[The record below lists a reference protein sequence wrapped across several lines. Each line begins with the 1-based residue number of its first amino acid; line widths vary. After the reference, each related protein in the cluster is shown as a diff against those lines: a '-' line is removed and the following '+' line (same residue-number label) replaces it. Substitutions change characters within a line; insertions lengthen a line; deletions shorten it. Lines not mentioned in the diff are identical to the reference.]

1 MMKGRRVGI
10 VDMTMLTSLGDLN
23 QTWNNL
29 IAGKSGISRIEE
41 SYLSRFNM
49 NGPVVLCED
58 GSPQLTRVP
67 YAVDDFKCQ
76 IAGQVKNVPIKID
89 IKDRESLAIIE
100 VPGILGPKDIRRL
113 DRFCHLAIPP
123 LKQLNKDIINLFKP
137 ERVGVIAGSGT
148 GGIISK
154 EEGIDVL
161 HTRGPNRVGPF
172 HVSAGIINTL
182 SFVVSDIFKVT
193 GPNLATV
200 TACAS
205 SLHAT
210 IAAYDKIVLGRIDAC
225 IVVGSEASIGPEGI
239 AAFSNAGA
247 LSFRND
253 EPEKASRPFDIDRN
267 GFVMSEGA
275 EALFLVAIEA
285 AERLGIPILTE
296 IVGVGETGDAHNL
309 TEPHPEGLGAAAA
322 MQNAITM
329 ADINPKQVGYINTHG
344 TSTDLGDVAEIKAI
358 KRVFEHHAQNLYVSS
373 TKSCTGHLL
382 GAAGALE
389 LALCVKVLETNVIP
403 PTINLDNIDP
413 RCEGVRHIPNTAIEA
428 ERKIIYT
435 MTNSFGFGGHNA
447 SVLVKKYKN

>member
-1 MMKGRRVGI
+1 
-10 VDMTMLTSLGDLN
+10 
-23 QTWNNL
+23 
-29 IAGKSGISRIEE
+29 
-41 SYLSRFNM
+41 
-49 NGPVVLCED
+49 
-58 GSPQLTRVP
+58 
-67 YAVDDFKCQ
+67 
-76 IAGQVKNVPIKID
+76 
-89 IKDRESLAIIE
+89 
-100 VPGILGPKDIRRL
+100 
-113 DRFCHLAIPP
+113 
-123 LKQLNKDIINLFKP
+123 
-137 ERVGVIAGSGT
+137 
-148 GGIISK
+148 
-154 EEGIDVL
+154 
-161 HTRGPNRVGPF
+161 
-172 HVSAGIINTL
+172 
-182 SFVVSDIFKVT
+182 
-193 GPNLATV
+193 
-200 TACAS
+200 
-205 SLHAT
+205 
-210 IAAYDKIVLGRIDAC
+210 
-225 IVVGSEASIGPEGI
+225 
-239 AAFSNAGA
+239 
-247 LSFRND
+247 
-253 EPEKASRPFDIDRN
+253 
-267 GFVMSEGA
+267 MSEGA